1 MWNTKALKQ
10 NGKQRQRSFDK
21 FDMEAEAEGNA
32 RRAMKDAGPTVL
44 GRRISRE
51 NRKLDGYNTTACKKA
66 TDKFLK
72 DHNLAVKKYVSP
84 EKR

>member
-10 NGKQRQRSFDK
+10 NGKQLKRSFDQ
-21 FDMEAEAEGNA
+21 FDMEAEAEGKA
-32 RRAMKDAGPTVL
+32 RHAMRDAGPSVL

-72 DHNLAVKKYVSP
+72 DHDKAVKKYVSP
-84 EKR
+84 D